1 MTKYYVFYT
10 RQVMPQTNVASLV
23 QVAHSANAA
32 ANLGYPTVLAYL
44 TPKKQGFNPIELLRP
59 FQPRKADEH
68 LSKAYNLEDKLQV
81 APLPTPWPID
91 RQWGGK
97 WTSSNT
103 IISKYY
109 FPIHIFPKTQLIHT
123 RDWNCVKTAIKG
135 GIPVIYEQ
143 HHYHERE
150 FPAEI
155 VGSPLFQLAIAVAD
169 NVRESLIEKGIP
181 PEKTVKLHSGF
192 NHRFLTRHS
201 EAAKAWRQ
209 QLLQN
214 NRQHL
219 VVYAG
224 GLYSFKGVDFL
235 LDVAQQLPEIQ
246 FAFAGG
252 DSSQVETYR
261 LQAQKKRASNAIF
274 LGHLPQ
280 NQLASLLQAAD
291 ILAHPH
297 CMNEA
302 ATFTSPLKFFDYMAS
317 GTPMVATEIPPLKE
331 FKSLKMA
338 VGWCEPDQVHQ
349 FVQTIQQV
357 LSKYPRKDEGYTESI
372 ESVSQFSWENRI
384 KKILAYLQESVQPQ
398 PIY

>member
-1 MTKYYVFYT
+1 MIKYYIFFT
-10 RQVMPQTNVASLV
+10 RRVMPQTNVASLV

-44 TPKKQGFNPIELLRP
+44 APSKQANPIELLKP
-59 FQPRKADEH
+59 FQPRKPDEH
-68 LSKAYNLEDKLQV
+68 LSSAYNLKDRLKV

-91 RQWGGK
+91 QTWGGK

-109 FPIHIFPKTQLIHT
+109 FPVHIFPKTQLIHT
-123 RDWNCVKTAIKG
+123 RDWNCVKTAIKA

-143 HHYHERE
+143 HHYNETT

-155 VGSPLFQLAIAVAD
+155 VRSPLFQVAITVAD
-169 NVRESLIEKGIP
+169 NVRESLIEKGMP
-181 PEKTVKLHSGF
+181 SEKTVKLHNGF
-192 NHRFLTRHS
+192 NQGFLTRHS
-201 EAAKAWRQ
+201 EEAQAWRQ
-209 QLLQN
+209 QILQN

-224 GLYSFKGVDFL
+224 GLYQFKGVDFL
-235 LDVAQQLPEIQ
+235 LDVAQKLPEIQ

-252 DSSQVETYR
+252 DLSQVEAYR
-261 LQAQKKRASNAIF
+261 VQAQEKQASNAVF

-280 NQLASLLQAAD
+280 NKLASLLQAAD

-297 CMNEA
+297 CMTPA

-317 GTPMVATEIPPLKE
+317 GTPIVATEIPPLKE

-338 VGWCEPDQVHQ
+338 AGWCEPDQVDP
-349 FVQTIQQV
+349 FVQTLQQV
-357 LSKYPRKDEGYTESI
+357 LSKYPRKIEGYTESM

-384 KKILAYLQESVQPQ
+384 KKIMTYVQESVQPQ
-398 PIY
+398 FIR